1 MGKRPIGWFIQEFPY
16 EFLGENEKGKKI
28 IRIKFTKEIV
38 EVPDDVYMGL
48 IKERNN
54 AKKIQNEIDRHQ
66 EHSELNENSL
76 YERAFI
82 KQEALEEEVEKR
94 VLVETSFEEL
104 STLPL
109 VQRRRI
115 IKYYLQKKT
124 YEEIAKEENCSKVAV
139 KYSIDLGIEKISKK
153 MKF

>member
-1 MGKRPIGWFIQEFPY
+1 
-16 EFLGENEKGKKI
+16 
-28 IRIKFTKEIV
+28 
-38 EVPDDVYMGL
+38 MGL
-48 IKERNN
+48 IKERNKS
-54 AKKIQNEIDRHQ
+54 KKIQNEIDRHQ

-76 YERAFI
+76 YERSFI

>member
-1 MGKRPIGWFIQEFPY
+1 MKRLLVSLFSLLLIVLIPQNINAE
-16 EFLGENEKGKKI
+16 ENI
-28 IRIKFTKEIV
+28 YAYDWANV
-38 EVPDDVYMGL
+38 LD
-48 IKERNN
+48 
-54 AKKIQNEIDRHQ
+54 
-66 EHSELNENSL
+66 
-76 YERAFI
+76 
-82 KQEALEEEVEKR
+82 EEVEKR